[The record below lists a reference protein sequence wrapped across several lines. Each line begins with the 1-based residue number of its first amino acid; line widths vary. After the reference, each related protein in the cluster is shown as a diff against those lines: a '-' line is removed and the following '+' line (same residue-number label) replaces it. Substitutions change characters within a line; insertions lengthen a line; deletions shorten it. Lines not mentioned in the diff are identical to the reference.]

1 MDKELGKCD
10 FCNITYDVGSQIDH
24 CGNCGT
30 CDTHCKCKTLK
41 VNDKIIHEGISV
53 TITLIG
59 EPQENYQIWEGVTDS
74 GGPIWGYVW
83 KENLKSVEKE
93 KRTRV

>member
-1 MDKELGKCD
+1 MEIQNNNLTDTCTKCNKSGYLMDYKQGD
-10 FCNITYDVGSQIDH
+10 
-24 CGNCGT
+24 
-30 CDTHCKCKTLK
+30 LK
-41 VNDKIIHEGISV
+41 LKSGDKITENGQEVIV
-53 TITLIG
+53 TLIG
-59 EPQENYQIWEGVTDS
+59 EPQESYQIWEGVTDS

>member
-1 MDKELGKCD
+1 MK
-10 FCNITYDVGSQIDH
+10 VG
-24 CGNCGT
+24 
-30 CDTHCKCKTLK
+30 
-41 VNDKIIHEGISV
+41 DKIVEDGIEV
-53 TITLIG
+53 TVTLIG
-59 EPQENYQIWEGVTDS
+59 EEQENYQIWEGVTDA

>member
-1 MDKELGKCD
+1 MK
-10 FCNITYDVGSQIDH
+10 VG
-24 CGNCGT
+24 
-30 CDTHCKCKTLK
+30 
-41 VNDKIIHEGISV
+41 DKIVEDGIEV
-53 TITLIG
+53 TITFIG

-74 GGPIWGYVW
+74 GGPLWGYVW